1 MARTQVVL
9 LPDCS
14 RDPSALRTCTRV
26 AIVKMA
32 AKTRMLRMKT
42 GTRLSFSPTSASS
55 ARPECA
61 LNRPT
66 RSFVSGNPQDLPH
79 DRRRLR
85 LREIEMAWRLLLT
98 LRQYRAL
105 EAGELWVTADL
116 YERIVEL
123 CGRPR

>member
-1 MARTQVVL
+1 
-9 LPDCS
+9 
-14 RDPSALRTCTRV
+14 
-26 AIVKMA
+26 MA

-42 GTRLSFSPTSASS
+42 GTKLSFSPTSASS

-79 DRRRLR
+79 DRRLLR
-85 LREIEMAWRLLLT
+85 LREVEMPGRLHLT

-105 EAGELWVTADL
+105 EAGDLWVTNDL
-116 YERIVEL
+116 YERIVEV
-123 CGRPR
+123 CGWPKGSQVRDWLPHRLQSSARL